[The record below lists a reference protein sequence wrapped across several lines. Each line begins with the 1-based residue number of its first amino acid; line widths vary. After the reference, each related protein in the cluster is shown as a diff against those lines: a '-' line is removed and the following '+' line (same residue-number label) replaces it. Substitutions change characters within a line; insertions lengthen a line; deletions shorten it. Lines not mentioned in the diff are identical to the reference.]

1 MGRELVY
8 GINYELSSAGLES
21 LQEPLTTWRTDFLQK
36 KEASKGDIINTT
48 AFSAILRCEHYEP
61 IRQNGVHNPNKFV
74 NHNCGE
80 GYQHIATFH
89 KEDTLVEEAYDK
101 RHMIGYYPWFVPAP
115 PRPKPPKPPKRRDDQ

>member
-1 MGRELVY
+1 MNGEFLNARYRSENRIKLLLKIQDFFVLFIIDWDKDFEKWVCTMGRELVY

-61 IRQNGVHNPNKFV
+61 IR
-74 NHNCGE
+74 
-80 GYQHIATFH
+80 
-89 KEDTLVEEAYDK
+89 
-101 RHMIGYYPWFVPAP
+101 
-115 PRPKPPKPPKRRDDQ
+115 